1 MQAAASRQISLAA
14 LLAGYLALCFMR
26 PLQYGLSMGE
36 ERGFTLQTV
45 GYILQ
50 FAGGMF
56 VCGLPA
62 FILVVWTDRLT
73 AGQPPRARAL
83 KLGAALIAG
92 SLAFGTLFTS
102 LALAIEHVAEN
113 EMSHA
118 GYVAMFTCWM
128 LVAGGLLTAI
138 LALVRD
144 EADTTAR
151 AHAASLKAAQR
162 QREWDEIR
170 LRFLRTQIEP
180 HFLFNALASVKRL
193 YETHPADGRG
203 LLRAVA
209 DYLEL
214 ALAADRMSRRTVD
227 DELAL
232 TRAYLDIFAV
242 RMGER
247 LRVHLDVPHDLRG
260 APMPPLMLGT
270 LVENAL
276 KHGIGPRAAGGT
288 IRIDLRREGE
298 DLVARVA
305 DDGVGFRDGSGS
317 GVGLSN
323 TRARL
328 ATLFGERGRLDL
340 ARNPGGGVVATLRLP
355 LEMTS

>member
-1 MQAAASRQISLAA
+1 MAAPRELSLRT
-14 LLAGYLALCFMR
+14 LLAGYVALCFIR
-26 PLQYGLSMGE
+26 PLQYGMAIA
-36 ERGFTLQTV
+36 ERGFTLEMM
-45 GYILQ
+45 GYILK
-50 FAGGMF
+50 FAGAMF

-62 FILVVWTDRLT
+62 FALVVWMDWRT
-73 AGQPPRARAL
+73 AGQPGRTRAW
-83 KLGAALIAG
+83 KLGISLVAG
-92 SLAFGTLFTS
+92 SLAFGLLFTS
-102 LALAIEHVAEN
+102 LALAIEHLAQN
-113 EMSHA
+113 EMTRA
-118 GYVAMFTCWM
+118 GYVAMFTGWM

-144 EADTTAR
+144 EADTSAR
-151 AHAASLKAAQR
+151 AHMASLAAARR

-193 YETHPADGRG
+193 YETDPRGGRG
-203 LLRAVA
+203 LLRALA

-227 DELAL
+227 DEVAL

-247 LRVHLDVPHDLRG
+247 LRVQLDIPPELRG

-276 KHGIGPRAAGGT
+276 KHGIDPRAAGGT
-288 IRIDLRREGE
+288 IRIDVRREGG

-305 DDGVGFRDGSGS
+305 DDGVGFRDASGS

-355 LEMTS
+355 LEMAP